1 MFAIIDGVVK
11 VYFSDIT
18 DCEFCQAEVNA
29 FHMIRKDY
37 VNSIT
42 DPERKRQ
49 SAFVWMLLQK
59 ALADIKVDGNFSVD
73 SKGRWRIIEGGAK
86 FSISHSGNIVAI
98 AIGDC
103 DNLGVDVEKC
113 SDKVLKLKTKLG
125 EVRPNNMSLI
135 EHLTRE
141 WTRKES
147 AFKAGK
153 KCEFFSRK
161 IFDKNGEEYFLTLC
175 TKDKFEDF
183 EYVNVKNI
191 YRNL

>member
-1 MFAIIDGVVK
+1 MVVK

-18 DCEFCQAEVNA
+18 NYEYCQDTVDSFN
-29 FHMIRKDY
+29 MIRKDY
-37 VNSIT
+37 INSIT

-49 SAFVWMLLQK
+49 STFVWMLLEK
-59 ALADIKVDGNFSVD
+59 ALLDLNVHGNFSVD

-86 FSISHSGNIVAI
+86 FSLTHSGNIIAV
-98 AIGDC
+98 AIGDAEYI
-103 DNLGVDVEKC
+103 GVDVEKC
-113 SDKVLKLKTKLG
+113 SEKVLKLQAKLG
-125 EVRPNNMSLI
+125 DFKTNNLSNI
-135 EHLTRE
+135 EYLTRE

-153 KCEFFSRK
+153 KCDYYSRK

-183 EYVNVKNI
+183 EYFDFKKLI
-191 YRNL
+191 K

>member
-1 MFAIIDGVVK
+1 MVVK

-18 DCEFCQAEVNA
+18 NCEFVQTAVDS
-29 FHMIRKDY
+29 FHRIRKDY
-37 VNSIT
+37 VNGIT

-49 SAFVWMLLQK
+49 SAFVWMLLEK

-86 FSISHSGNIVAI
+86 FSLTHSGNIVAVAVGNTEYVGI
-98 AIGDC
+98 
-103 DNLGVDVEKC
+103 DVEKC
-113 SDKVLKLKTKLG
+113 SEKVLKLQTKLG
-125 EVRPNNMSLI
+125 DFRPNNISNI
-135 EHLTRE
+135 EYLTRE

-183 EYVNVKNI
+183 EYIDFKKLI
-191 YRNL
+191 K